1 MNIHAMRD
9 RAEDYLERSIFAVR
23 WVLVPG
29 YLVLAVALIILAY
42 KSVGELFRF
51 VSGAGSLD
59 ETGIVAQTLSIVDL
73 ILVMNLV
80 LMVIFVG
87 YINFVSKIHP
97 QKEEDRPQWMDTLDY
112 SGLKVQL
119 IGSIIAIASV
129 KLLRLYID
137 IGDDTAIAAAQR
149 ITWLIAIY
157 LTLIGA
163 ILILAIVN
171 RLKVH
176 APHAEEKSQ
185 PPETR
190 PSAAGPV
197 LARVQ

>member
-1 MNIHAMRD
+1 MTIQTVLS

-29 YLVLAVALIILAY
+29 YIVLAISLCILAY

-51 VSGAGSLD
+51 VASAGRLD
-59 ETGIVAQTLSIVDL
+59 ETAVVAQTLSIVDL

-137 IGDDTAIAAAQR
+137 IGDSTTMGAQR
-149 ITWLIAIY
+149 ITWLIVIY

-176 APHAEEKSQ
+176 PPHAEEKLQ
-185 PPETR
+185 PPSAR
-190 PSAAGPV
+190 PSDVPPV

>member
-1 MNIHAMRD
+1 MTIQTVLT
-9 RAEDYLERSIFAVR
+9 RAEEYLERSIFAVR

-29 YLVLAVALIILAY
+29 YIVLAISLCILAY

-51 VSGAGSLD
+51 VGSAGGLD
-59 ETGIVAQTLSIVDL
+59 ETAIVAQTLSIVDL

-137 IGDDTAIAAAQR
+137 IGDSTTMGAQR
-149 ITWLIAIY
+149 ITWLIVIY

-171 RLKVH
+171 RLKAHPTHTAEKAQPADARPVA
-176 APHAEEKSQ
+176 APS
-185 PPETR
+185 
-190 PSAAGPV
+190 V
-197 LARVQ
+197 LARLQ